1 MLLGGMTP
9 GSLQPRLGREGLR
22 HLVEAKARFF
32 LPCRSCL
39 SMWEQPP
46 WSLPARARCHQ
57 PHSTW
62 GGRGGAKGPPRGWV
76 RLTPACTGRVCSSSH
91 SKTGAAECLYSVGI
105 IQPFAG
111 MSSIY
116 IYVQSATPSL
126 LLAAQRGVG
135 WLGCPGFASLVVSSS
150 GHGLKLVPP
159 NRSCSLA
166 DLLPQLFAVQV
177 LEQAG
182 SGLKSGRRHR
192 CKAGGR
198 RLGGKGRGVLG
209 LESGSSRFRLSNGK
223 VDLGSAVPFARA
235 LLAIPPLSSPGQGVR
250 LVQPRQRGWRLAP
263 SGLKSAPSQQGL
275 KQPPEM

>member
-32 LPCRSCL
+32 LPCKSRL

-111 MSSIY
+111 MSQY
-116 IYVQSATPSL
+116 IHICTITHPFSPPGCAAWGGMAEVPRVCIPRRL
-126 LLAAQRGVG
+126 LVRTRLEAGSPEPQ
-135 WLGCPGFASLVVSSS
+135 LQPGCPPAPAF
-150 GHGLKLVPP
+150 
-159 NRSCSLA
+159 C
-166 DLLPQLFAVQV
+166 
-177 LEQAG
+177 
-182 SGLKSGRRHR
+182 
-192 CKAGGR
+192 
-198 RLGGKGRGVLG
+198 
-209 LESGSSRFRLSNGK
+209 
-223 VDLGSAVPFARA
+223 
-235 LLAIPPLSSPGQGVR
+235 SPGPGASRERAEIRQETRVQGWGSEAGREGQRCPWVGK
-250 LVQPRQRGWRLAP
+250 RQL
-263 SGLKSAPSQQGL
+263 SFQT
-275 KQPPEM
+275 